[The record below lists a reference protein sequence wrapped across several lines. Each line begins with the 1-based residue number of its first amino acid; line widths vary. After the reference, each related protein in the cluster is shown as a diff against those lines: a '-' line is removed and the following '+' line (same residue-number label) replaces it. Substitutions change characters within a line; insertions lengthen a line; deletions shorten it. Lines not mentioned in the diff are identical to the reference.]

1 MKTPAYHD
9 KNIVALLIM
18 AVAFVIFLIF
28 YNYQPFLQESNDVS
42 KYVVLSAFAL
52 GLLLIFFYLV
62 STRTDKH
69 KSSKKK

>member
-1 MKTPAYHD
+1 MKTPAYYD